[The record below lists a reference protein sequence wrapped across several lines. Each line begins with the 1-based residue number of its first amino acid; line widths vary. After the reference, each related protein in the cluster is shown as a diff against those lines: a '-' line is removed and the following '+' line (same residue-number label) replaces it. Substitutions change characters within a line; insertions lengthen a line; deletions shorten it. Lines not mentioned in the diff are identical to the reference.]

1 MLGDLV
7 RNMTMSV
14 KQLNDYAANLLERD
28 EVLQGLLVAG
38 ELSNFKHHSSGHM
51 YFTLKDENA
60 AIRCVMFR
68 QDAQSVD
75 FKPGDGAKVTIG
87 GYVSLYR
94 KEGQFQ
100 LYAKSMRLE
109 GVGQLYE
116 QFEKLKAKLESEG
129 LFDSHAKK
137 ALPPYPRR
145 IGVATS
151 RTGAVIRDIISVATR
166 RNPGVDILLYPVAVQ
181 GQGAEH
187 EIKTAIEYLDAVD
200 DIDVIIIGRGGGSM
214 EDLWAFN
221 EEVLARAIYACQTP
235 IVSAVGHET
244 DYSISDFVADM
255 RAPTPSAAAELV
267 VPRVEEVLLGIDS
280 FIAAAQGSLFD
291 RMQQIEQRMSAIVNS
306 QQVAGI
312 HSRVGQY
319 TQQVE
324 HWGQRIASAAQ
335 NKVDKTETRLDYL
348 AKACE
353 SASPAAALER
363 GYSLV
368 VDSSTGRTIRSID
381 DIVMGTEATVRF
393 ADGRAMAVFTGQI
406 EKEDA

>member
-7 RNMTMSV
+7 RNMTMTV

-51 YFTLKDENA
+51 YFTLKDESA

-75 FKPGDGAKVTIG
+75 FNPADGAKVTVG

-100 LYAKSMRLE
+100 LHVKSMRLE

-116 QFEKLKAKLESEG
+116 QFEKLKAKLEAEG
-129 LFDSHAKK
+129 LFDPLAKK

-151 RTGAVIRDIISVATR
+151 RMGAVIRDIISVATR
-166 RNPGVDILLYPVAVQ
+166 RNLGVDILLYPVAVQ
-181 GQGAEH
+181 GQGAEF

-221 EEVLARAIYACQTP
+221 EEVLARAVYACQTP

-280 FIAAAQGSLFD
+280 LVSAAQGSLFD
-291 RMQQIEQRMSAIVNS
+291 RMQQMEQRMGAIVNS

-312 HSRVGQY
+312 HSRVGQCE
-319 TQQVE
+319 QQVG
-324 HWGQRIASAAQ
+324 HWGKLIANTVQ
-335 NKVDKTETRLDYL
+335 NKLGKTETMLDYL

-353 SASPAAALER
+353 SASPATALER

-368 VDSSTGRTIRSID
+368 IDTSTGRTIRSINE
-381 DIVMGTEATVRF
+381 IVMGTEATVRF
-393 ADGRAMAVFTGQI
+393 ADGRATAVFTGQI